1 MSAVDRIADR
11 LVSDVDQL
19 DPDRQRVLLESLAAD
34 LEANDRSWRA
44 RGRTDE
50 AGEQAAMAARIRAH
64 LNQ

>member
-19 DPDRQRVLLESLAAD
+19 DAARQRVLLESLAAD

-50 AGEQAAMAARIRAH
+50 ADEQAAMAARIRAH

>member
-1 MSAVDRIADR
+1 VSAVDRIADR

-34 LEANDRSWRA
+34 LEANAADWAA
-44 RGRTDE
+44 RGRHTAAD
-50 AGEQAAMAARIRAH
+50 EQAAMAARIRAH